1 MIWINKNR
9 KNIDDRY
16 GVIQEEPLW
25 IVFPANMMIKLKQ
38 ELIFNSYKTLDGRG
52 ANVHIVGGGCI
63 TLQYVSNIII
73 HNIHIH
79 HCYQSGNFY
88 CFHPKVPI
96 CVFLRPIIVIFKPF
110 YFLPKDNYCPDS
122 EYFSRSSF
130 WCTYFPSHS
139 LVFSHAQEIT
149 YVL

>member
-1 MIWINKNR
+1 MPT
-9 KNIDDRY
+9 IDDRY

-25 IVFPANMMIKLKQ
+25 IVFPSNMMIKLKQ

-79 HCYQSGNFY
+79 HCYQSGNF
-88 CFHPKVPI
+88 
-96 CVFLRPIIVIFKPF
+96 FLLFSHLSFKKIIIQ
-110 YFLPKDNYCPDS
+110 N
-122 EYFSRSSF
+122 
-130 WCTYFPSHS
+130 S
-139 LVFSHAQEIT
+139 LVQKNILYYLLFFYGQ
-149 YVL
+149 